1 MANFASR
8 LNKIGDILLANVSKT
23 VRKAG
28 MAAAK
33 EVILR
38 TPVKTG
44 RARINWKVS
53 TRTPKTSVK
62 EGPNTAKTDTNRQ
75 VASAEALINAS
86 NALKGWKV
94 GMGNIIIANAVS
106 YIGDLDTGTSG
117 QARNGMTDFG
127 VAAARAVLKKGR
139 LLRGR

>member
-1 MANFASR
+1 MNR
-8 LNKIGDILLANVSKT
+8 IGDLLLANASKT

-44 RARINWKVS
+44 RARINWRVS

-62 EGPNTAKTDTNRQ
+62 EGPNTSKVDTNRQ

-86 NALKGWKV
+86 NALKGWKI
-94 GMGNIIIANAVS
+94 GSGNIIIANAVS
-106 YIGDLDTGTSG
+106 YIGKLDSG
-117 QARNGMTDFG
+117 EGSTQARQGMTMF
-127 VAAARAVLKKGR
+127 AILAARQVLRKGR
-139 LLRGR
+139 LLR